1 MESKVS
7 ILSPR
12 VEFAKTDM
20 RFSRAMFQNWGFRKL
35 MLNGDVSFSLF
46 SSERSTAIY

>member
-7 ILSPR
+7 ILSFR

-20 RFSRAMFQNWGFRKL
+20 RVSRGK
-35 MLNGDVSFSLF
+35 VS
-46 SSERSTAIY
+46 ET

>member
-12 VEFAKTDM
+12 VEFAKTDT
-20 RFSRAMFQNWGFRKL
+20 RFSRAN
-35 MLNGDVSFSLF
+35 VSEL
-46 SSERSTAIY
+46 EL

>member
-20 RFSRAMFQNWGFRKL
+20 RFSHGNVSETRAYGA
-35 MLNGDVSFSLF
+35 DVK
-46 SSERSTAIY
+46 R